1 VAGGFINP
9 YPDPIPDDSHHR
21 EKLKYS
27 TGWLG
32 WKNEWKS
39 CLLLVVGLTLFGLIV
54 VGTVVLVNYLY
65 S

>member
-21 EKLKYS
+21 EKYS

-32 WKNEWKS
+32 WKNEKRG
-39 CLLLVVGLTLFGLIV
+39 CLFL
-54 VGTVVLVNYLY
+54 VLVFVAIATLIAALILV
-65 S
+65 

>member
-21 EKLKYS
+21 EKYL

-39 CLLLVVGLTLFGLIV
+39 CLLLVVGLTLFGSIV
-54 VGTVVLVNYLY
+54 VGAVVLVNYLY